1 MYIKDQSV
9 DISINYKVYEEILN
23 NIRFKAP
30 VEIGVEVAVYMLLF
44 GLLEGMN
51 LAVLDVNSMWRKKAK
66 VYSINSDKEAGFEA
80 VPDLVI
86 VSNEFSFQKEN
97 PKNLT
102 YGFVEVKALSEQYSE
117 TNEIK
122 SHKKN
127 TNHLIWTDGLEWHY
141 FNQNDQ
147 TQNWTIDLKISV
159 DTDDTIIIDEKKY
172 AELLNKL
179 SKIDWENQ

>member
-23 NIRFKAP
+23 NIRCKAP

-44 GLLEGMN
+44 GLLEN
-51 LAVLDVNSMWRKKAK
+51 TNHTVVDVNSMWRKKAK

-86 VSNEFSFQKEN
+86 VSNKFSFQKKN
-97 PKNLT
+97 SKNLT

-117 TNEIK
+117 TKEIE
-122 SHKKN
+122 SHMKN
-127 TNHLIWTDGLEWHY
+127 TNHLIWTNGLEWHY

-147 TQNWTIDLKISV
+147 TQNWKVDLTSSIDKEG
-159 DTDDTIIIDEKKY
+159 TIIINETKY
-172 AELLNKL
+172 AELLNEL
-179 SKIDWENQ
+179 SNIGWEK